1 MYWLFMLIIDY
12 VYLSTY
18 GKSVF
23 IPMINNIQK
32 VPMKVKY
39 YAIVVCYALMIFGLE
54 YFIFSKKKKPID
66 AFVLGIVIYGVFESV
81 NLALFNKWKVIP
93 AIVDT
98 LWGGILFYLTTW
110 FYYKYSI
117 WKKN

>member
-1 MYWLFMLIIDY
+1 MQFRKNTRPALSS
-12 VYLSTY
+12 YLSRY
-18 GKSVF
+18 IIKIG
-23 IPMINNIQK
+23 
-32 VPMKVKY
+32 
-39 YAIVVCYALMIFGLE
+39 IVA
-54 YFIFSKKKKPID
+54 
-66 AFVLGIVIYGVFESV
+66 IVIYGVFESV